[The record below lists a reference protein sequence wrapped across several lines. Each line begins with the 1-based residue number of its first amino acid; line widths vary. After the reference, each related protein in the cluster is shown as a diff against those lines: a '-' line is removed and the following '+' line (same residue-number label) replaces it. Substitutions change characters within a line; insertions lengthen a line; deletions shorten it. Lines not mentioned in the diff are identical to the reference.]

1 MNIIYNIH
9 YLRKLWYNF
18 NVFYMEKNNIVN
30 IHTEFITLGQ
40 FLKLVDL
47 IFNGGQ
53 AKIYLQENDVYVD
66 GVIEKRRGRKL
77 FNNTKIKIKD
87 KEYIIK
93 YEVKKD

>member
-30 IHTEFITLGQ
+30 IYTEFITLGQ

-66 GVIEKRRGRKL
+66 GVIEKRRERKL

-87 KEYIIK
+87 K
-93 YEVKKD
+93 